1 MRGHHQRPGPEA
13 GWLRAAA
20 GRGAHRSPRGERDQE
35 EASSGA
41 PRRCCPCARRRS
53 SSPGLGMRSGHSPE
67 HGLPPGPA
75 RAAALK
81 AGCTG
86 NAPSNSSGSPG
97 QPTRPRL
104 RAAGRGRRDGL
115 GVESGTW
122 AGPGGARAGLV
133 LDSEQRT
140 QHGLP
145 TEKGLFRLGSKTLTP
160 KRPQG

>member
-1 MRGHHQRPGPEA
+1 
-13 GWLRAAA
+13 
-20 GRGAHRSPRGERDQE
+20 
-35 EASSGA
+35 
-41 PRRCCPCARRRS
+41 
-53 SSPGLGMRSGHSPE
+53 MRSGHSPE
-67 HGLPPGPA
+67 HGPPPGPA
-75 RAAALK
+75 RAAALGPGST
-81 AGCTG
+81 A
-86 NAPSNSSGSPG
+86 NAPSISSGSPG

-145 TEKGLFRLGSKTLTP
+145 TEKDLVRNGSKTLAP